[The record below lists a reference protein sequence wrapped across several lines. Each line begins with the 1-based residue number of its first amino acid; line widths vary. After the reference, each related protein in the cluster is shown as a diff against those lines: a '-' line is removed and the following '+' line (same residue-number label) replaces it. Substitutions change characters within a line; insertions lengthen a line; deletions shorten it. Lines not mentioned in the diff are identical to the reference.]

1 MHRKNVPNKIMSV
14 LILGFVVF
22 LSGCFLPKSE
32 SQEQES
38 HQANAAN
45 QSATVLE
52 RMAEIYSTVED
63 KMADNDFSTAMAG
76 VLAGSGV
83 TYAPAVLT
91 NDTLRKKIEL
101 INLFKQA
108 VKQYSLYGDENYASK
123 SEDFTLAAQSAN
135 NCMKEINDTASVTY
149 TRDLT
154 KYLQA
159 SRYEV
164 SKVMYTMIQALNAI
178 WKSDV
183 AKWNSALNSSFAD
196 FQRELAAVDENAFSE
211 EKLQK
216 YVYQPYNGKQ
226 SLVAA
231 YKMNLVKERYD
242 GLRTFIRKEDN
253 ISSALYYLECAYSE
267 FNKKNVDMDLI
278 NNYLERIDVILQE
291 KASETSN

>member
-1 MHRKNVPNKIMSV
+1 
-14 LILGFVVF
+14 
-22 LSGCFLPKSE
+22 
-32 SQEQES
+32 
-38 HQANAAN
+38 
-45 QSATVLE
+45 
-52 RMAEIYSTVED
+52 
-63 KMADNDFSTAMAG
+63 
-76 VLAGSGV
+76 
-83 TYAPAVLT
+83 
-91 NDTLRKKIEL
+91 
-101 INLFKQA
+101 
-108 VKQYSLYGDENYASK
+108 
-123 SEDFTLAAQSAN
+123 
-135 NCMKEINDTASVTY
+135 MKEINDTASVTY